1 MITAANGSE
10 SGQTTNVLILTSC
23 LYPPNLL
30 RQRLAFKMMDRITQL
45 VREEPDNSIK
55 YTLLVAGDS
64 IYADASAGL
73 MDPTEP
79 LERFEL
85 AYRRLR
91 ATPSWQQMSLVIH
104 NRLHTIDD
112 HEIIDNWEPSCK
124 EIPDEADESS
134 NPELM
139 EQAKYHF
146 LNFISPGAVDPHE
159 NKAVSKKLWGR
170 RHIKGLNI
178 FLLDTRTE
186 RKPRSA
192 ETTATAKMISEE
204 QKSDVLTWLDD
215 LHQKDVD
222 LPGQIPV
229 PKFIMSGSM
238 LLPRRV
244 SAAHVDNQECSAL
257 AYDSWDGYP
266 NTRNTVLAH
275 IAAKGIHNVIFL
287 SGDEHLP
294 STTTIKLTNSDGTST
309 TAYSLHGSPLNAPF
323 PFANSAPWAFLKQD
337 QYTFATADNTDKYT
351 AEVNTQFPS
360 VGNGFLRIEVA
371 SERPSKILVEFVGDQ
386 DSESADLILSRE
398 LAQLA

>member
-1 MITAANGSE
+1 MITGASGSE
-10 SGQTTNVLILTSC
+10 SGQAINVLILTSC

-45 VREEPDNSIK
+45 VREEPGNSIK
-55 YTLLVAGDS
+55 YALLVAGDS

-79 LERFEL
+79 RERFEL

-91 ATPSWQQMSLVIH
+91 ATPSWQQLSLVIH

-124 EIPDEADESS
+124 EVPDEADDSS

-139 EQAKYHF
+139 EQAKQHF
-146 LNFISPGAVDPHE
+146 LNFISTGGVDPHE
-159 NKAVSKKLWGR
+159 SEAVSNKLWGR
-170 RHIKGLNI
+170 RHIQGLNF

-186 RKPRSA
+186 REPRRA
-192 ETTATAKMISEE
+192 ETAATAKMISEE
-204 QKSDVLTWLDD
+204 QKSDVLAWLDE
-215 LHQKDVD
+215 LHKKDVD
-222 LPGQIPV
+222 LPGQMPS

-244 SAAHVDNQECSAL
+244 AAAHADNKKCSTL
-257 AYDSWDGYP
+257 PFDSWDGYP

-294 STTTIKLTNSDGTST
+294 SKTTIRLTNSDGIST
-309 TAYSLHGSPLNAPF
+309 TAYSLHGSPLHAPL
-323 PFANSAPWAFLKQD
+323 PFANSAPWAFVKQD
-337 QYTFATADNTDKYT
+337 QYTFATAEISDKYT
-351 AEVNTQFPS
+351 VEVNTQFPS

-371 SERPSKILVEFVGDQ
+371 SERPSKILVEFVGDR
-386 DSESADLILSRE
+386 DSESAELILSR
-398 LAQLA
+398 QLTQFA